1 MRSWGRGCAFEID
14 VMAKADVEK
23 LIQYSKEH
31 DNSKKFS
38 FFLGIVLT

>member
-23 LIQYSKEH
+23 LIQYSIEH
-31 DNSKKFS
+31 DSKES
-38 FFLGIVLT
+38 DI